1 MECKT
6 AAQERLR
13 KCKGKKKT
21 LWGFKEVCSAA
32 DSLCRV

>member
-6 AAQERLR
+6 AAQEKLR
-13 KCKGKKKT
+13 KCKGKKT